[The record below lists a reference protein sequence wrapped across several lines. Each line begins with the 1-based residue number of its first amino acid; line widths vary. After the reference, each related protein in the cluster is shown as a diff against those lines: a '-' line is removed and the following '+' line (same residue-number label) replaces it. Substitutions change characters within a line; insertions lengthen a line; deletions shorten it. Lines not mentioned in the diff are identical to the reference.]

1 VHGTLG
7 IAGRL
12 QVAGWLTARTGR
24 DAVIEKK
31 TTHSVVGAAVY
42 TTSGGLLISAVV
54 ILTLWLTG
62 NYGSE
67 PAQAETVRD
76 YTLEIVPK
84 DIDYGGGAVWH
95 AWTYNGTVPGTT
107 IRVKVGE
114 LLRVKLVNKHNL
126 VHSFHT
132 HLTNYEF
139 KYDGSQ
145 ANVIGNDGAGAMVPP
160 GGEYTYEFRPTAPG
174 IYYYHCHSADSHH
187 ISGHIHQGLYGAIIV
202 EDPDAPPMREEVL
215 FMAESGHEREGNAPA
230 YIMNGLGLP
239 GGEPVLEQ
247 IYKEQGFAAVAAQL
261 NKTVPAFN
269 MTVNSPIK
277 LHVINIGDQIH
288 SFHMHS
294 ATHVSL
300 ATLDGKPWPANVV
313 PLVPGQADTLLV
325 NFTNPGL
332 WLFHCHVVIHA
343 DQGMIGLFNVTA
355 ALQ

>member
-1 VHGTLG
+1 MLDRTLFKNPVGTLVFG
-7 IAGRL
+7 ASGSLLI
-12 QVAGWLTARTGR
+12 
-24 DAVIEKK
+24 
-31 TTHSVVGAAVY
+31 AAV
-42 TTSGGLLISAVV
+42 VV
-54 ILTLWLTG
+54 AALWLSG
-62 NYGSE
+62 NYGGK
-67 PAQAETVRD
+67 AAVAEVARE
-76 YTLEIVPK
+76 YTLEVVPA
-84 DIDYGGGAVWH
+84 DIEYGGGAVWH

-114 LLRVKLVNKHNL
+114 LLRVRVINKLEI

-145 ANVIGNDGAGAMVPP
+145 ANTIANDGAGAMIPP
-160 GGEYTYEFRPTAPG
+160 GGEYTYEFRPTTAG
-174 IYYYHCHSADSHH
+174 IFYYHCHSADGGHH
-187 ISGHIHQGLYGAIIV
+187 ITDHIHQGLYGAIIV

-215 FMAESGHEREGNAPA
+215 FMSESGFDRDGNAPVF
-230 YIMNGLGLP
+230 IMNGLGLP
-239 GGEPVLEQ
+239 GGEPVLEKL
-247 IYKEQGFAAVAAQL
+247 YKEEGFAAVAAQL

-300 ATLDGKPWPANVV
+300 ATLSGRPWPANVV

-332 WLFHCHVVIHA
+332 WLFHCHVVAHA
-343 DQGMIGLFNVTA
+343 DGGMIGIFNVTPA
-355 ALQ
+355 TPS